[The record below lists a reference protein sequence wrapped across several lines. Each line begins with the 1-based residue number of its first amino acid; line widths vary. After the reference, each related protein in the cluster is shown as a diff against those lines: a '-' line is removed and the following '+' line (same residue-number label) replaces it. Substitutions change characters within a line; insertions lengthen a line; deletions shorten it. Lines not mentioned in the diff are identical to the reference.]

1 MSKQAT
7 VDNILQTCVKK
18 IELEV
23 GAMLGQT
30 LSCTRHVGSFISKA
44 EYLARMEEQAVLT
57 RMAVSGD
64 LQDEAYTVV
73 DLKTA
78 IIFGGTLI
86 MLPDDELKS
95 RAKDK
100 VFDEEVA
107 DAFGEIANIMA
118 GVYTAVFLE
127 RLTQKIHCK
136 KTEVASFAP
145 WEATDTSPFAE
156 RGYYLSTTSIKLDD
170 RDMGKIEALFPVE
183 VLELSQNTAAPAA
196 GPSAQTGSSPQATT
210 VTQQAAASPGA
221 ASQTLVNETSQ
232 SAAGGGTTFS
242 AVSPGANAA
251 QATATIHSAHPGSE
265 YSARSVDLA
274 AGSLAAA
281 EESCPLLL
289 ITAETQED
297 ANAFGV
303 PLASRHYEVL
313 CLTFQDNL
321 REAVRGRQLKGVVLV
336 MRAVGERE
344 LASLIKIR
352 SAIDQQTPLLVA
364 GPQWTRRTVLQAVKY
379 GARDILVTPASPEE
393 ILAKA
398 CPHLLQ

>member
-30 LSCTRHVGSFISKA
+30 VSCSRHIGSFISKA

-64 LQDEAYTVV
+64 QQDEAYTVV

-107 DAFGEIANIMA
+107 DAFGEISNIMA

-127 RLTQKIHCK
+127 RLTQKLHCK
-136 KTEVASFAP
+136 KTEVSSFAP
-145 WEATDTSPFAE
+145 WEATDTSPFPE
-156 RGYYLSTTSIKLDD
+156 RAYYLSTTSIKLED
-170 RDMGKIEALFPVE
+170 RDMGKIETLFPVE
-183 VLELSQNTAAPAA
+183 ILELSQETATAGPTAKATASPQGSTVSQQVAASPAA
-196 GPSAQTGSSPQATT
+196 SAQTL
-210 VTQQAAASPGA
+210 AAG
-221 ASQTLVNETSQ
+221 ASQKPVP
-232 SAAGGGTTFS
+232 GGTTF
-242 AVSPGANAA
+242 AAISPGADAA
-251 QATATIHSAHPGSE
+251 PATATIHAAHPGHES
-265 YSARSVDLA
+265 SARSLDLA
-274 AGSLAAA
+274 AGSPAV
-281 EESCPLLL
+281 EGDNCPLLL
-289 ITAETQED
+289 VTAETQED

-303 PLASRHYEVL
+303 PLASRNYEVL
-313 CLTFQDNL
+313 CLTFSDNL
-321 REAVRGRQLKGVVLV
+321 REAVRGRQLQGVVLV
-336 MRAVGERE
+336 MREVGERG

-352 SAIDQQTPLLVA
+352 SAIDPQTSLLVA
-364 GPQWTRRTVLQAVKY
+364 GPQWTRRTVLQALKY
-379 GARDILVTPASPEE
+379 GARDILMTPASPDE
-393 ILAKA
+393 ILAKT
-398 CPHLLQ
+398 CPNLLQ

>member
-30 LSCTRHVGSFISKA
+30 LSCSRHIGSFISKA
-44 EYLARMEEQAVLT
+44 EYLARLEEQAVLT

-64 LQDEAYTVV
+64 QQDEAYSIV

-118 GVYTAVFLE
+118 GVYTAVFLD
-127 RLTQKIHCK
+127 RLTQKLHCK
-136 KTEVASFAP
+136 KTDVASFAP
-145 WEATDTSPFAE
+145 WEATETTPFPE
-156 RGYYLSTTSIKLDD
+156 RAYYLSTTSIKLED
-170 RDMGKIEALFPVE
+170 RDMGKIETLFPVE
-183 VLELSQNTAAPAA
+183 LLDLAQETAAAA
-196 GPSAQTGSSPQATT
+196 PTAQASASPQGSTT
-210 VTQQAAASPGA
+210 TQQAAAAPTA
-221 ASQTLVNETSQ
+221 TAQTLAPGTSPT
-232 SAAGGGTTFS
+232 AAPAGTTFS
-242 AVSPGANAA
+242 AINPGADAA
-251 QATATIHSAHPGSE
+251 QATATIQAAHPGNES
-265 YSARSVDLA
+265 SARSVDLTA
-274 AGSLAAA
+274 VSPTA
-281 EESCPLLL
+281 EGDNSPLLL
-289 ITAETQED
+289 VTAETQED

-313 CLTFQDNL
+313 CLTFSDNL
-321 REAVRGRQLKGVVLV
+321 RDVVRGRQLQGVVLV
-336 MRAVGERE
+336 MREVGERG
-344 LASLIKIR
+344 LASLIKVR
-352 SAIDQQTPLLVA
+352 SAIDPQTPLLVA

-379 GARDILVTPASPEE
+379 GARDILMTPASPEE

-398 CPHLLQ
+398 CPNLLQ